1 MFFVFFFSSRRRHT
15 RCALVTGVRTCAL
28 PISPIVGAIVGAL
41 LLPSLWWFLALAGF
55 GWAFYAWRQ
64 KAGEYRKLKDAVR
77 QRIDEVL
84 ADAKAEHGRVRI
96 AREGE
101 AA

>member
-1 MFFVFFFSSRRRHT
+1 MIRRQPRST
-15 RCALVTGVRTCAL
+15 RTDTLFPYTTLFRSLVLFA
-28 PISPIVGAIVGAL
+28 PIVGAIVGAL